1 MVTGARSGRITTLGP
16 ANQGKW
22 VVSECSLSYCVDVSP
37 RAPAMSPDD
46 RRRSIVAATRPLV
59 REHGREL
66 TTKQIAAAA
75 GVAEGTLF
83 RVFDNK
89 EAILREV
96 VLDVIDPAPTLAE
109 IEALDGDAPLREL
122 IGNLV
127 AAMKDRVQEIFEIA
141 MAVRWMP
148 EWAIE
153 RRPELDPI
161 QQRIVDLLDRRRGEL
176 TVEPGK
182 AAEVLRLLIFSTT
195 HPMINEGR
203 PLDEADIVEVLL
215 DGIRRRTITDT
226 IAAPSAK
233 SRRRRS
239 PSANTS

>member
-1 MVTGARSGRITTLGP
+1 
-16 ANQGKW
+16 
-22 VVSECSLSYCVDVSP
+22 
-37 RAPAMSPDD
+37 MSPDD